1 MNEIGGTCS
10 TRRVR
15 ENIHE
20 IFVEK
25 LKEMYHLENV
35 RADNIKMDLIRERL

>member
-1 MNEIGGTCS
+1 MGGTCS

-15 ENIHE
+15 ENIYE

-35 RADNIKMDLIRERL
+35 GADNIKMDLRRKKL